1 MGAGQEAQVRA
12 GRGRQPHGARHSP
25 GRQAPAARLSDDI
38 RPVTGAGPVLTLEGV
53 SKSFGAVRAADG
65 VTLSVGAGEVLGVI
79 GPNGAG
85 KTTVFNLIGGDV
97 GPDAGTIR
105 FLGEDITGL
114 PPHQRCRRG
123 IGRSYQ
129 IPHPFGGMTVFENLL
144 VAATFGGRLRE
155 QAAYPGCLELLES
168 TGLAARANRLAG
180 SLALLD
186 RKRLEL
192 ARALA
197 TRPALLLLDEIAGGL
212 TEAESAELVALIQR
226 IKARGVAMIWIE
238 HVVHALVAVAD
249 RLLVM
254 NSGATLAE
262 GPPAAVMADREVQ
275 RIYLGIEA

>member
-1 MGAGQEAQVRA
+1 
-12 GRGRQPHGARHSP
+12 
-25 GRQAPAARLSDDI
+25 
-38 RPVTGAGPVLTLEGV
+38 VTEVLALERV

-65 VTLSVGAGEVLGVI
+65 VTFSLRAGELLGII

-97 GPDAGTIR
+97 RADAGTIR
-105 FLGEDITGL
+105 FRGEDIARL
-114 PPHQRCRRG
+114 PPHERCRRG

-144 VAATFGGRLRE
+144 VAATFGGRMRE
-155 QAAYPGCLELLES
+155 HSAYSGCLAILDE
-168 TGLAARANRLAG
+168 TGLAAKANHLAG
-180 SLALLD
+180 ALGLLD

-197 TRPALLLLDEIAGGL
+197 TQPELLLLDEIAGGL
-212 TEAESAELVALIQR
+212 TEPEAAQLVALVR
-226 IKARGVAMIWIE
+226 DVKRRGVAMIWIE

-254 NSGATLAE
+254 NFGTTLAE
-262 GPPAAVMADREVQ
+262 GPPAAVLADREVQ
-275 RIYLGIEA
+275 RVYLGIEA